1 MFEFSQ
7 YIAKEYLFNNRI
19 YKGRFPIAI
28 TEKECPLGG
37 YIPPSTYDNRNTPI
51 TDLREELDEDE
62 LLLIELETPVKIT
75 NTNNIV
81 TELKYINT
89 ENSSN
94 RKLNQKSIHATI

>member
-1 MFEFSQ
+1 MFESPL

-28 TEKECPLGG
+28 TEKACPLGG
-37 YIPPSTYDNRNTPI
+37 YIPPSTYDNRNSPI

-62 LLLIELETPVKIT
+62 LLLIELETPIKVT
-75 NTNNIV
+75 NANKTV
-81 TELKYINT
+81 TEIKYVNT

-94 RKLNQKSIHATI
+94 AKLNQKGIHATI